1 MPLSPTDFYAYSRAT
16 GAPVAETSEERARQA
31 PDVYAFRQS
40 QLQAPQQADQGGFN
54 VLDALGKTAL
64 AAGALAGGLGLYGRF
79 RGKGLGKAVEGAAE
93 SQAAARA
100 AQAAKNTAQVRET
113 VQKAVNT
120 GYGGAE
126 YAALFNENGFPID
139 LKITGPTASPQRAVA
154 QAATEAKPNLG
165 VQVTN
170 LNKPVSVVT
179 EKPLDPWQNG
189 LPTKPM
195 TTSAPVQRT
204 VAALSPAAKQ
214 TSALPLANEF
224 LYSQIGKILGD
235 APNEDIVAISKLRP
249 FSQSQVTASSG
260 LDAGDRFIEEYAPEY
275 EKLVRGQARQDADV
289 ARRVRAHQMQVQG
302 KAEQILADLKQET
315 LAESKPTSQ
324 AFLKT
329 TTQPSEELVDRL
341 VQEHEQGTAE
351 NIAGQLA
358 GETLVEQHNVQS
370 PQHAYQSISAINSA
384 EDQETGRSV
393 RALQQ
398 DPHVDMGQVNAKPR
412 ATMQGPLMASDLNYV
427 NLKHSGMHPFEIEAR
442 MQAYANSGD
451 LRLLHPHFNV
461 DSVGA
466 PEFSKA
472 LGVVNAQIATGPEG
486 RTQLVAGD
494 LLNPQ
499 GETARSFRGSKGTTI
514 STKDNDYDPMAEM
527 FGVEG
532 GVEVTQAGEESLKGG
547 ASAASDPQGFA
558 ARQLAAVQNQ
568 QARRVTQQKQGE
580 QFEKAIDDFGTRWDD
595 LHRLQESGEEHTGI
609 HFPRRTVR
617 PIDAYD
623 LDIPTRIQADENGN
637 LYPTRFF
644 RDSLDPEIVAKVEAG
659 QNIEVEVPY
668 LVNKERAYVDADTF
682 GKQMPELRS
691 IAAKYQ
697 ETGAALTGHYSSIVE
712 PYEGSEKVN
721 FGIQEGRYFE
731 PGETGI
737 TPASGKGSEKG
748 RLVGGTPE
756 RELPTDIYR
765 LEYHTNPDAKGNITV
780 YPKGVSFDPQTGE
793 PIVSEVSYHN
803 LNTTHLAT
811 NEPLY
816 KIQGRLDTAPGMI
829 ATQPMRVKRVLT
841 NEPVGKIV
849 KQGKKGPWQVDV
861 HVATDEI
868 VNAPLQIQDLE
879 GNSVSYNGQIKK
891 EDLQKLDDR
900 ARNEFGAVKNQNL
913 TDLERLRQHGHF
925 SNEETNEVRMLV
937 NLSSN
942 DELLDIH
949 PLAQKAKESGI
960 LLGLGDEYTHRNNI
974 VKQLLATEVGI
985 KLPVLDSDTSY
996 EFMQQAVGRPRNP
1009 TAKRRL
1015 VTVNNS
1021 TGVIYPVKQGELEYA
1036 QSLLDEE
1043 GNLLMPK
1050 HFGKVKQKDTTIF
1063 RGSTGQPVQDATQSA
1078 KDRSG
1083 RPTGERVGYADED
1096 FIDVEGVYGDEA
1108 VGNFGSVEL
1117 GRSRTPEE
1125 MRRYTSPANKA
1136 YSTGGPMVGPI
1147 PHMEAVSRTTGQWV
1161 SKGSSPSLNDVF
1173 FVPRLTYTETSRTPR
1188 TPRYGGSLERA
1199 IASADPQNIGADL
1212 ASTRQQMGQV
1222 QKLKLGLVPRSEA
1235 EGGVSVVQQ
1244 QPFDRRMDAPGIE
1257 SSYNIDSVMQQLQSQ
1272 AARRSAKRG
1281 RR

>member
-16 GAPVAETSEERARQA
+16 GAPVAETPEERARQA

-40 QLQAPQQADQGGFN
+40 QLQAPQQSDQGGFN

-79 RGKGLGKAVEGAAE
+79 RGKGLGQAVESTVE
-93 SQAAARA
+93 SRAAARA
-100 AQAAKNTAQVRET
+100 AQVAQNTPQALQTLQKVSAA
-113 VQKAVNT
+113 
-120 GYGGAE
+120 
-126 YAALFNENGFPID
+126 
-139 LKITGPTASPQRAVA
+139 GPAPSSSPPQRVVA
-154 QAATEAKPNLG
+154 QAATEHKPNLG
-165 VQVTN
+165 VQVTT
-170 LNKPVSVVT
+170 LNTPT
-179 EKPLDPWQNG
+179 EVQSAAPARQERMVRRQGRMVPLS
-189 LPTKPM
+189 
-195 TTSAPVQRT
+195 SASNR
-204 VAALSPAAKQ
+204 A
-214 TSALPLANEF
+214 PLANRSPQSF
-224 LYSQIGKILGD
+224 LTEEIQL
-235 APNEDIVAISKLRP
+235 
-249 FSQSQVTASSG
+249 TTSSG

-302 KAEQILADLKQET
+302 KAEQILADIKQEA
-315 LAESKPTSQ
+315 LAESKAPSQ
-324 AFLKT
+324 TFLQSA
-329 TTQPSEELVDRL
+329 TQPNEEVLDRL
-341 VQEHEQGTAE
+341 VTEHEQGTAG

-358 GETLVEQHNVQS
+358 GETLVEQHNTQAPKQVKQS
-370 PQHAYQSISAINSA
+370 R
-384 EDQETGRSV
+384 G
-393 RALQQ
+393 AL
-398 DPHVDMGQVNAKPR
+398 
-412 ATMQGPLMASDLNYV
+412 QGPLMASDLNYV
-427 NLKHSGMHPFEIEAR
+427 NLKHLGMHPFEIDAR

-466 PEFSKA
+466 SEFSKA

-486 RTQLVAGD
+486 KTQLVAGD

-532 GVEVTQAGEESLKGG
+532 GFEVTQAGEESLKGG

-595 LHRLQESGEEHTGI
+595 LHRLQESGEEHTGV

-617 PIDAYD
+617 PIDTYD
-623 LDIPTRIQADENGN
+623 LDIPTRIEADENGN
-637 LYPTRFF
+637 FYPTRLF
-644 RDSLDPEIVAKVEAG
+644 RDSLDPETVAKVEAG

-668 LVNKERAYVDADTF
+668 LVNKERAYADADAF
-682 GKQMPELRS
+682 GKQMPELRN

-697 ETGAALTGHYSSIVE
+697 ETGATLTGHYSSIVT

-737 TPASGKGSEKG
+737 TPASGKGSERGK
-748 RLVGGTPE
+748 LVGGTPE

-793 PIVSEVSYHN
+793 AIASEVSYHN

-829 ATQPMRVKRVLT
+829 ATQPMRVRRVLT
-841 NEPVGKIV
+841 DEPVGKIV
-849 KQGKKGPWQVDV
+849 KQGKKGPWQADV
-861 HVATDEI
+861 HVATDEL

-879 GNSVSYNGQIKK
+879 GNPVSYNGQIKK
-891 EDLQKLDDR
+891 EDLQALDNR
-900 ARNEFGAVKNQNL
+900 ARIEFGNVKNQNL
-913 TDLERLRQHGHF
+913 TDLERLRRYGHF
-925 SNEETNEVRMLV
+925 SNEEANEVRMLV
-937 NLSSN
+937 DLPSN
-942 DELLDIH
+942 DELLDTH

-974 VKQLLATEVGI
+974 VKQLLATEAGI
-985 KLPVLDSDTSY
+985 KLPVLDSNAAY
-996 EFMQQAVGRPRNP
+996 EFMQQAVGRPGNP
-1009 TAKRRL
+1009 TAKRML

-1021 TGVIYPVKQGELEYA
+1021 TGVSYPVKQAELEYA
-1036 QSLLDEE
+1036 QSLLNEE
-1043 GNLLMPK
+1043 GNPLMPK
-1050 HFGKVKQKDTTIF
+1050 HFGKVRQKDTTIF
-1063 RGSTGQPVQDATQSA
+1063 RGSTGQAVQDATQSA

-1083 RPTGERVGYADED
+1083 RPTGERVGYGDED
-1096 FIDVEGVYGDEA
+1096 FIDVEGQYGDEA
-1108 VGNFGSVEL
+1108 VGYFGSVEL
-1117 GRSRTPEE
+1117 GRHRTPQE

-1136 YSTGGPMVGPI
+1136 YGTGGPMVGPI

-1161 SKGSSPSLNDVF
+1161 PKGSSPDLKDVLF
-1173 FVPRLTYTETSRTPR
+1173 APRLTYTETSRTPR
-1188 TPRYGGSLERA
+1188 TSRYGGSLERA
-1199 IASADPQNIGADL
+1199 IASADPQNVGTDL

-1222 QKLKLGLVPRSEA
+1222 QKLKLGLVPRTET
-1235 EGGVSVVQQ
+1235 EGSISSVQQ
-1244 QPFDRRMDAPGIE
+1244 QPFDRRTDAPGIE
-1257 SSYNIDSVMQQLQSQ
+1257 ASYNIDSVMQQLQSQ

>member
-16 GAPVAETSEERARQA
+16 GAPVAETPEERARQA

-40 QLQAPQQADQGGFN
+40 QLQAPQQPDQGSFN

-79 RGKGLGKAVEGAAE
+79 RGKGFGQAVENAAE
-93 SQAAARA
+93 SQAAARS
-100 AQAAKNTAQVRET
+100 AQAAQNTAQVRET
-113 VQKAVNT
+113 VQKV
-120 GYGGAE
+120 
-126 YAALFNENGFPID
+126 AASRPI
-139 LKITGPTASPQRAVA
+139 PSSPPPQRAVA
-154 QAATEAKPNLG
+154 QVATEAKPNLG

-170 LNKPVSVVT
+170 LNKPVSVST
-179 EKPLDPWQNG
+179 EKPLDPWQSG

-195 TTSAPVQRT
+195 PTSAPVQRA
-204 VAALSPAAKQ
+204 VAALPPAAKQ

-249 FSQSQVTASSG
+249 FSESQLTVSSG

-302 KAEQILADLKQET
+302 KAKRILADLKQEALT
-315 LAESKPTSQ
+315 ESKPTSQ

-358 GETLVEQHNVQS
+358 GETLVEQHNVQA

-442 MQAYANSGD
+442 MQAYANTGD

-466 PEFSKA
+466 PEFAKA

-486 RTQLVAGD
+486 KTQLIAGD

-532 GVEVTQAGEESLKGG
+532 GVEVTPSGEESLKGG

-580 QFEKAIDDFGTRWDD
+580 QFEKAIDDFGTRWDE
-595 LHRLQESGEEHTGI
+595 LHRLQASGEEHTGI

-623 LDIPTRIQADENGN
+623 LDIPTRIEADENGN
-637 LYPTRFF
+637 LYPTRLF

-668 LVNKERAYVDADTF
+668 LVNKERAYADADAF
-682 GKQMPELRS
+682 GKQMPELRN

-697 ETGAALTGHYSSIVE
+697 ETGAALTGHYSSIVA

-721 FGIQEGRYFE
+721 FGIQEGRYFD

-737 TPASGKGSEKG
+737 TPASGKGSERG
-748 RLVGGTPE
+748 RLVGGTAE

-765 LEYHTNPDAKGNITV
+765 LEYHTNPEAKGNITV

-793 PIVSEVSYHN
+793 AVVSEVSYHN
-803 LNTTHLAT
+803 LNATHLKT

-829 ATQPMRVKRVLT
+829 ATQPMRVRRILT
-841 NEPVGKIV
+841 DTPVGKIE
-849 KQGKKGPWQVDV
+849 KQGQRGPWHADV
-861 HVATDEI
+861 HVATDEL

-879 GNSVSYNGQIKK
+879 GNPVSYNGQIKK
-891 EDLQKLDDR
+891 EDLQALDNR
-900 ARNEFGAVKNQNL
+900 ARTEFNNVKNQNL
-913 TDLERLRQHGHF
+913 TDLEKLRQYGQF
-925 SNEETNEVRMLV
+925 SNEEANEIRMLV
-937 NLSSN
+937 NLRSD
-942 DELLDIH
+942 DELLDAH

-974 VKQLLATEVGI
+974 VKHLLATEVGI
-985 KLPVLDSDTSY
+985 KLPVLDSNTAY
-996 EFMQQAVGRPRNP
+996 EFMQQAVGRPSNP

-1021 TGVIYPVKQGELEYA
+1021 TGVIYSVKQAELERA
-1036 QSLLDEE
+1036 QTLLNEE
-1043 GNLLMPK
+1043 GNPLMPK
-1050 HFGKVKQKDTTIF
+1050 HFGSVNQKDTTIF
-1063 RGSTGQPVQDATQSA
+1063 RGATGQALQDATQSA
-1078 KDRSG
+1078 KDLSG
-1083 RPTGERVGYADED
+1083 RPTGERVGYGDED
-1096 FIDVEGVYGDEA
+1096 FIDVEGQYGDEA

-1117 GRSRTPEE
+1117 GRHRTPQE
-1125 MRRYTSPANKA
+1125 MRQYTSPANKP
-1136 YSTGGPMVGPI
+1136 YSTGGPMVGPT
-1147 PHMEAVSRTTGQWV
+1147 PHIEAVSRTTGQWV
-1161 SKGSSPSLNDVF
+1161 PKGSSPDLNSVLF
-1173 FVPRLTYTETSRTPR
+1173 APRLTYAESSRMPR
-1188 TPRYGGSLERA
+1188 TSRYGGSLEQA
-1199 IASADPQNIGADL
+1199 LIAADPQGVGQAMPGI
-1212 ASTRQQMGQV
+1212 RQQMSQV
-1222 QKLKLGLVPRSEA
+1222 QKIKLGLVPRSE
-1235 EGGVSVVQQ
+1235 EPGSVSTFQQ
-1244 QPFDRRMDAPGIE
+1244 QPFDKRTDAPGIE
-1257 SSYNIDSVMQQLQSQ
+1257 PSYNIGAVMQQLQSQ

>member
-16 GAPVAETSEERARQA
+16 GAPVAETPEERARQA
-31 PDVYAFRQS
+31 PDVYAFRQA
-40 QLQAPQQADQGGFN
+40 QLQGPQQFDQGGFN

-64 AAGALAGGLGLYGRF
+64 AAGALAGGFGLYRGL
-79 RGKGLGKAVEGAAE
+79 RGKGLGKAVEGTVE
-93 SQAAARA
+93 SRAAARA
-100 AQAAKNTAQVRET
+100 AQVAKKTPEVQQTLQKVSAA
-113 VQKAVNT
+113 
-120 GYGGAE
+120 
-126 YAALFNENGFPID
+126 
-139 LKITGPTASPQRAVA
+139 GPAPSSPPPQRVVA
-154 QAATEAKPNLG
+154 QAAAEPKPNLG
-165 VQVTN
+165 VQITN
-170 LNKPVSVVT
+170 LNTPTRVSA
-179 EKPLDPWQNG
+179 PLADPWQDALKTNVV
-189 LPTKPM
+189 PTE
-195 TTSAPVQRT
+195 TRSAAPV
-204 VAALSPAAKQ
+204 PKQ
-214 TSALPLANEF
+214 PLANEF

-249 FSQSQVTASSG
+249 FSQSQLATPSG

-302 KAEQILADLKQET
+302 KAERILADIKQEA
-315 LAESKPTSQ
+315 LAESKAPSQ
-324 AFLKT
+324 AFLQAE
-329 TTQPSEELVDRL
+329 TQPNEEVLDRL
-341 VQEHEQGTAE
+341 VTEHKQSTAGS
-351 NIAGQLA
+351 IAGQLA
-358 GETLVEQHNVQS
+358 GETLVEQHNTQAPKQAKQS
-370 PQHAYQSISAINSA
+370 R
-384 EDQETGRSV
+384 ET
-393 RALQQ
+393 L
-398 DPHVDMGQVNAKPR
+398 
-412 ATMQGPLMASDLNYV
+412 QGPLMASDLNYV
-427 NLKHSGMHPFEIEAR
+427 NLKNSGMHPFEIDAR

-451 LRLLHPHFNV
+451 LRLLHPHFNI

-472 LGVVNAQIATGPEG
+472 LGVVNAQIATSLEG

-514 STKDNDYDPMAEM
+514 STKDDDYDPMEEM

-580 QFEKAIDDFGTRWDD
+580 QFEKAIDDFGTRWDE

-623 LDIPTRIQADENGN
+623 LDIPTRIEADENGN
-637 LYPTRFF
+637 LYPTRLF
-644 RDSLDPEIVAKVEAG
+644 RDSLDPETVAKVEAG

-668 LVNKERAYVDADTF
+668 LVNKERAYIDADAF

-691 IAAKYQ
+691 IAAKYE
-697 ETGAALTGHYSSIVE
+697 ETGATLTGHYSSIVS

-737 TPASGKGSEKG
+737 TPASGKGSERGK
-748 RLVGGTPE
+748 LVGGTAE

-793 PIVSEVSYHN
+793 AIVSEVSYHN

-829 ATQPMRVKRVLT
+829 ATQPMRVKRILT

-849 KQGKKGPWQVDV
+849 KQGKRGPWQADV

-879 GNSVSYNGQIKK
+879 GNPVSYNGQIKK
-891 EDLQKLDDR
+891 EDLQLLDSR
-900 ARNEFGAVKNQNL
+900 ARTEFDNVKNQNL
-913 TDLERLRQHGHF
+913 TDLERLRRYGHF
-925 SNEETNEVRMLV
+925 SNKEANEIRMLV
-937 NLSSN
+937 DLPSN

-949 PLAQKAKESGI
+949 PLAQTAKESGI
-960 LLGLGDEYTHRNNI
+960 LLGLGDEYNHRNNI

-985 KLPVLDSDTSY
+985 KLPVLDSNTAY
-996 EFMQQAVGRPRNP
+996 EFMQQAVGRPSNP

-1021 TGVIYPVKQGELEYA
+1021 TGVIYPVNQKELEYT
-1036 QSLLDEE
+1036 QSLLNEE
-1043 GNLLMPK
+1043 GNPLMPK
-1050 HFGKVKQKDTTIF
+1050 HFGSVNQKDTTIF
-1063 RGSTGQPVQDATQSA
+1063 RGATGQALQDATQSA

-1083 RPTGERVGYADED
+1083 RPTGERVGYGDED
-1096 FIDVEGVYGDEA
+1096 FIDVEGQYGDEA

-1117 GRSRTPEE
+1117 GRHRTPQE

-1136 YSTGGPMVGPI
+1136 YGTGGPMVGPI
-1147 PHMEAVSRTTGQWV
+1147 PHMEAVSATTGQWV
-1161 SKGSSPSLNDVF
+1161 PKGSSPDLRNVLF
-1173 FVPRLTYTETSRTPR
+1173 APRLTYTETSRTPR
-1188 TPRYGGSLERA
+1188 TSRYGGSLERA
-1199 IASADPQNIGADL
+1199 IASADPQGVGTALAGA
-1212 ASTRQQMGQV
+1212 RQQMGQV
-1222 QKLKLGLVPRSEA
+1222 QKLKLGLVPRSET
-1235 EGGVSVVQQ
+1235 EGSISSVQQ
-1244 QPFDRRMDAPGIE
+1244 QPFDRRTDAPGIE
-1257 SSYNIDSVMQQLQSQ
+1257 ASYNIDSVMQQLQSQ

>member
-16 GAPVAETSEERARQA
+16 GAPVAETPEERARQA

-40 QLQAPQQADQGGFN
+40 QLQGPQQSDQGGFN

-64 AAGALAGGLGLYGRF
+64 AAGAIAGGLGLYGRF
-79 RGKGLGKAVEGAAE
+79 RGKGLGQAVESTVE
-93 SQAAARA
+93 SRAAARA
-100 AQAAKNTAQVRET
+100 AQVAQKTPEVRQTLQKVSAA
-113 VQKAVNT
+113 
-120 GYGGAE
+120 
-126 YAALFNENGFPID
+126 
-139 LKITGPTASPQRAVA
+139 GPAPSSSPPRRVVA
-154 QAATEAKPNLG
+154 QAAAEPKPNLG
-165 VQVTN
+165 VQATN
-170 LNKPVSVVT
+170 LNTPVEVQSVAPVS
-179 EKPLDPWQNG
+179 
-189 LPTKPM
+189 
-195 TTSAPVQRT
+195 
-204 VAALSPAAKQ
+204 KQ
-214 TSALPLANEF
+214 PLANEF

-249 FSQSQVTASSG
+249 FSQSQLTTSSG
-260 LDAGDRFIEEYAPEY
+260 PDAGDRFIEEYAPEY

-302 KAEQILADLKQET
+302 KAERILADIKQEA
-315 LAESKPTSQ
+315 LAESKAPSQ
-324 AFLKT
+324 AFLQAE
-329 TTQPSEELVDRL
+329 TQPNEEVLDRL
-341 VQEHEQGTAE
+341 VTEHKEGTAG

-358 GETLVEQHNVQS
+358 GETLVEQHTTQTPKHVNQS
-370 PQHAYQSISAINSA
+370 RSA
-384 EDQETGRSV
+384 
-393 RALQQ
+393 L
-398 DPHVDMGQVNAKPR
+398 
-412 ATMQGPLMASDLNYV
+412 QGPLMASDLNYV
-427 NLKHSGMHPFEIEAR
+427 NLKNSGMHPFEIDAR

-486 RTQLVAGD
+486 KTQLVAGD

-499 GETARSFRGSKGTTI
+499 GETARSFRGSKGTPI

-558 ARQLAAVQNQ
+558 ARQLTAVQNQ

-623 LDIPTRIQADENGN
+623 LDIPTRIEADENGN
-637 LYPTRFF
+637 LYPTRLF
-644 RDSLDPEIVAKVEAG
+644 RDSLDPETVAKVEAG

-668 LVNKERAYVDADTF
+668 LVNKERAYADADAF

-691 IAAKYQ
+691 IAAKYE
-697 ETGAALTGHYSSIVE
+697 ETGATLTGHYSSIVA

-737 TPASGKGSEKG
+737 TPASGKGSERGK
-748 RLVGGTPE
+748 LVGGTAE
-756 RELPTDIYR
+756 RELPIDIYR

-793 PIVSEVSYHN
+793 AIVSEVSYHN

-829 ATQPMRVKRVLT
+829 ATQPMRVRRVLT

-849 KQGKKGPWQVDV
+849 KQGKKGPWQADV
-861 HVATDEI
+861 HVATDEL

-879 GNSVSYNGQIKK
+879 GNPVSYNGQIKK
-891 EDLQKLDDR
+891 EDLQSLDNR
-900 ARNEFGAVKNQNL
+900 ARTEFGNVKNQNL
-913 TDLERLRQHGHF
+913 TDLERLRKYGHF
-925 SNEETNEVRMLV
+925 SNEEANEVRMLV
-937 NLSSN
+937 DLPSD
-942 DELLDIH
+942 DELLDTH

-960 LLGLGDEYTHRNNI
+960 LLGLGDEYNHRNNI

-985 KLPVLDSDTSY
+985 KLPVLDSNTSY
-996 EFMQQAVGRPRNP
+996 EFMQQAVGRPKNP

-1021 TGVIYPVKQGELEYA
+1021 TGVVYPVKQDELEYA
-1036 QSLLDEE
+1036 QSLLDE
-1043 GNLLMPK
+1043 NNNPLMPK
-1050 HFGKVKQKDTTIF
+1050 HFGSVNQKDTTIF
-1063 RGSTGQPVQDATQSA
+1063 RGATGQALQDATQSA
-1078 KDRSG
+1078 KDLSG
-1083 RPTGERVGYADED
+1083 RPTGERVGYGDED
-1096 FIDVEGVYGDEA
+1096 FIDVEGQYGDEA

-1117 GRSRTPEE
+1117 GRHRTPQE

-1136 YSTGGPMVGPI
+1136 YGTGGPMVGPI
-1147 PHMEAVSRTTGQWV
+1147 PHMEAVSATTGQWV
-1161 SKGSSPSLNDVF
+1161 PKGSSPDLRNVLF
-1173 FVPRLTYTETSRTPR
+1173 APRLTYTETSRTPR
-1188 TPRYGGSLERA
+1188 TSRYGGSLERA
-1199 IASADPQNIGADL
+1199 IASADPQNVGTDL
-1212 ASTRQQMGQV
+1212 AGARQQMGQV
-1222 QKLKLGLVPRSEA
+1222 QKLKLGLVPRSET
-1235 EGGVSVVQQ
+1235 EGSISSVQQ
-1244 QPFDRRMDAPGIE
+1244 QPFDRRTDAPGIE
-1257 SSYNIDSVMQQLQSQ
+1257 ASYNIDSVMQQLQSQ